1 MSGKDTRQPRV
12 YAEVNNNKEKEYWDY
27 ETHVIEWG

>member
-1 MSGKDTRQPRV
+1 MSAKGRSKPRV
-12 YAEVNNNKEKEYWDY
+12 YAEVNNQKEKEYWDY